1 MKKIFAAISLSVLVL
16 SVSSC
21 DLFRSLAGRPTS
33 AELKSAIEKQ
43 QAAQQMQTIAKEPA
57 APTEQVTTTEPAA
70 TAKQIAPADQAAPT
84 EQATPAKQA
93 AATEEAIAVSPK
105 EEYTMVKREGRM
117 SVPLAYTHTNST
129 LKATPEHTYYIIVGT
144 YRQKPTLNKMIK
156 DAHDAGYETFLLE
169 YSNGLTSVG
178 LMPCDNLGEAIDAYA
193 KVSKEDFCPKDAC
206 ILIAK

>member
-1 MKKIFAAISLSVLVL
+1 MKNIFAAISLSVLVL

-43 QAAQQMQTIAKEPA
+43 QSSAQQMQAITEEPAETTQQATITEEPAITAEQAAIKEQTAPEETIAVA
-57 APTEQVTTTEPAA
+57 ST
-70 TAKQIAPADQAAPT
+70 QA
-84 EQATPAKQA
+84 E
-93 AATEEAIAVSPK
+93 K

-129 LKATPEHTYYIIVGT
+129 LKATPEHSYYIIVGT

>member
-43 QAAQQMQTIAKEPA
+43 QNAAETEKQTITEEPAITAQQAAITEEPTGTAQQAAIKEQTAPEETIA
-57 APTEQVTTTEPAA
+57 V
-70 TAKQIAPADQAAPT
+70 APAQA
-84 EQATPAKQA
+84 E
-93 AATEEAIAVSPK
+93 K

-129 LKATPEHTYYIIVGT
+129 LKATPEHSYYIIVGT

>member
-43 QAAQQMQTIAKEPA
+43 QNSAQQMQAITEEPAETTQQAITEEPAITTEQTAPEETIAV
-57 APTEQVTTTEPAA
+57 APPQ
-70 TAKQIAPADQAAPT
+70 AK
-84 EQATPAKQA
+84 
-93 AATEEAIAVSPK
+93 K

-129 LKATPEHTYYIIVGT
+129 LKATPEHSYYIIVGT
-144 YRQKPTLNKMIK
+144 YRQRPTLNKMIK

>member
-43 QAAQQMQTIAKEPA
+43 QSSAQQMQAITEEPAITTEQTAPEETIAVA
-57 APTEQVTTTEPAA
+57 SVQ
-70 TAKQIAPADQAAPT
+70 AK
-84 EQATPAKQA
+84 
-93 AATEEAIAVSPK
+93 K

-129 LKATPEHTYYIIVGT
+129 LKATPEHSYYIIVGT
-144 YRQKPTLNKMIK
+144 YRQRPTLNKMIK

>member
-43 QAAQQMQTIAKEPA
+43 QSSAQQMQAITEEPAITAEQAAIKEQTAPEETIAVA
-57 APTEQVTTTEPAA
+57 ST
-70 TAKQIAPADQAAPT
+70 QA
-84 EQATPAKQA
+84 E
-93 AATEEAIAVSPK
+93 K

-129 LKATPEHTYYIIVGT
+129 LKATPEHSYYIIVGT

>member
-43 QAAQQMQTIAKEPA
+43 QNSAQQMQAITEEPA
-57 APTEQVTTTEPAA
+57 IT
-70 TAKQIAPADQAAPT
+70 T
-84 EQATPAKQA
+84 EQAI
-93 AATEEAIAVSPK
+93 TEEPAITTEQTAPEETIAVASPQAKK

-129 LKATPEHTYYIIVGT
+129 LKATPEHSYYIIVGT
-144 YRQKPTLNKMIK
+144 YRQRPTLNKMIK

>member
-43 QAAQQMQTIAKEPA
+43 QNAAETEKQTITEEPAITAQQATITEEPAGTAEQAAIKEQTAPEETIA
-57 APTEQVTTTEPAA
+57 
-70 TAKQIAPADQAAPT
+70 IASTQA
-84 EQATPAKQA
+84 E
-93 AATEEAIAVSPK
+93 K

-129 LKATPEHTYYIIVGT
+129 LKATPEHSYYIIVGT

>member
-43 QAAQQMQTIAKEPA
+43 QSSAQQMQAITEEPAITTEQTAPEETIAVA
-57 APTEQVTTTEPAA
+57 SVQ
-70 TAKQIAPADQAAPT
+70 AK
-84 EQATPAKQA
+84 
-93 AATEEAIAVSPK
+93 K

-129 LKATPEHTYYIIVGT
+129 LKATPEHSYYIIVGT
-144 YRQKPTLNKMIK
+144 YRQRPTLNKMIK

-178 LMPCDNLGEAIDAYA
+178 LMPCDNIGEAIDAYA

>member
-43 QAAQQMQTIAKEPA
+43 QSSAQQIQAITEEPAITTEQTAPEETIAVASP
-57 APTEQVTTTEPAA
+57 Q
-70 TAKQIAPADQAAPT
+70 AK
-84 EQATPAKQA
+84 
-93 AATEEAIAVSPK
+93 K

-129 LKATPEHTYYIIVGT
+129 LKATPEHSYYIIVGP
-144 YRQKPTLNKMIK
+144 YSQRPTLNKMIK

>member
-33 AELKSAIEKQ
+33 AELKSAIERQ
-43 QAAQQMQTIAKEPA
+43 QNAAETEKQTITEKPA
-57 APTEQVTTTEPAA
+57 I
-70 TAKQIAPADQAAPT
+70 TA
-84 EQATPAKQA
+84 EQA
-93 AATEEAIAVSPK
+93 AAPEETLAVVPAKAEK

-129 LKATPEHTYYIIVGT
+129 LKATPEHSYYIIVGT

-193 KVSKEDFCPKDAC
+193 KISKEDFCPKDAC

>member
-43 QAAQQMQTIAKEPA
+43 QSSAQQMQAITEEPAITTEQTAPEETIAVASP
-57 APTEQVTTTEPAA
+57 Q
-70 TAKQIAPADQAAPT
+70 AK
-84 EQATPAKQA
+84 
-93 AATEEAIAVSPK
+93 K
-105 EEYTMVKREGRM
+105 EESTMVKREGRM

-129 LKATPEHTYYIIVGT
+129 LKATPEHSYYIIVGT
-144 YRQKPTLNKMIK
+144 YRQRPTLNKMIK

>member
-43 QAAQQMQTIAKEPA
+43 QNSAQQMQAITEEPAETTQQTAPEETIAVASP
-57 APTEQVTTTEPAA
+57 Q
-70 TAKQIAPADQAAPT
+70 AK
-84 EQATPAKQA
+84 
-93 AATEEAIAVSPK
+93 K

-129 LKATPEHTYYIIVGT
+129 LKATPEHSYYIIVGT
-144 YRQKPTLNKMIK
+144 YRQRPTLNKMIK

>member
-43 QAAQQMQTIAKEPA
+43 QNSAQQMQAITEEPAETTQQAITEEPAITTEQTAPEETIAVASP
-57 APTEQVTTTEPAA
+57 Q
-70 TAKQIAPADQAAPT
+70 AK
-84 EQATPAKQA
+84 
-93 AATEEAIAVSPK
+93 K

-129 LKATPEHTYYIIVGT
+129 LKATPEHSYYIIVGT
-144 YRQKPTLNKMIK
+144 YRQRPTLNKMIK

-193 KVSKEDFCPKDAC
+193 KVSKENFCPKDAC

>member
-43 QAAQQMQTIAKEPA
+43 QSSAQQMQAITEEPA
-57 APTEQVTTTEPAA
+57 ITTEQ
-70 TAKQIAPADQAAPT
+70 TAPEETSAVASRQA
-84 EQATPAKQA
+84 K
-93 AATEEAIAVSPK
+93 K

-129 LKATPEHTYYIIVGT
+129 LKATPEHSYYIIVGT
-144 YRQKPTLNKMIK
+144 YRQRPTLNKMIK

>member
-43 QAAQQMQTIAKEPA
+43 QNAAETEKQNITEEPAITTQQAAIKEQTAPEETIAVASTKAE
-57 APTEQVTTTEPAA
+57 
-70 TAKQIAPADQAAPT
+70 
-84 EQATPAKQA
+84 
-93 AATEEAIAVSPK
+93 K

-129 LKATPEHTYYIIVGT
+129 LKATPEHSYYIIVGT
-144 YRQKPTLNKMIK
+144 YRQKPTLNKMIN

>member
-43 QAAQQMQTIAKEPA
+43 QSSAQQMQAITEEPAETTLQAITEEPAITTEQTAPEETIAVASP
-57 APTEQVTTTEPAA
+57 Q
-70 TAKQIAPADQAAPT
+70 AK
-84 EQATPAKQA
+84 
-93 AATEEAIAVSPK
+93 K

-129 LKATPEHTYYIIVGT
+129 LKATPEHSYYIIVGT
-144 YRQKPTLNKMIK
+144 YRQRPTLNKMIK

-193 KVSKEDFCPKDAC
+193 KVLKEDFCPKDAC

>member
-1 MKKIFAAISLSVLVL
+1 MKKIFATISLSVLVL

-43 QAAQQMQTIAKEPA
+43 QNAADTEKQTITEEPA
-57 APTEQVTTTEPAA
+57 ITT
-70 TAKQIAPADQAAPT
+70 QQAAIK
-84 EQATPAKQA
+84 EQTAP
-93 AATEEAIAVSPK
+93 EETIAVASTQAEK

-129 LKATPEHTYYIIVGT
+129 LKATPEHSYYIIVGT

>member
-43 QAAQQMQTIAKEPA
+43 QSSAQQMQAITEEPA
-57 APTEQVTTTEPAA
+57 I
-70 TAKQIAPADQAAPT
+70 TA
-84 EQATPAKQA
+84 EQA
-93 AATEEAIAVSPK
+93 AAPEETIAVASTQAEK

-129 LKATPEHTYYIIVGT
+129 LKATPEHSYYIIVGT

-156 DAHDAGYETFLLE
+156 DAHNAGYETFLLE

>member
-33 AELKSAIEKQ
+33 AELKSAIERQ
-43 QAAQQMQTIAKEPA
+43 QSSAQQMQDITEEPAETTQQATITEEPAITAEQAAIKEQTAPEETIAVA
-57 APTEQVTTTEPAA
+57 ST
-70 TAKQIAPADQAAPT
+70 QA
-84 EQATPAKQA
+84 E
-93 AATEEAIAVSPK
+93 K

-129 LKATPEHTYYIIVGT
+129 LKATPEHSYYIIVGT

>member
-33 AELKSAIEKQ
+33 AELKMAIEKQ
-43 QAAQQMQTIAKEPA
+43 QNSAQQMQAITEEPAETTQQAITEEPAITTEQTAPEETIAVASP
-57 APTEQVTTTEPAA
+57 Q
-70 TAKQIAPADQAAPT
+70 AK
-84 EQATPAKQA
+84 
-93 AATEEAIAVSPK
+93 K

-129 LKATPEHTYYIIVGT
+129 LKATPEHSYYIIVGT
-144 YRQKPTLNKMIK
+144 YRQRPTLNKMIK

>member
-43 QAAQQMQTIAKEPA
+43 QSSAQQMQAITEEPAETTQQATITEEPAITAEQAAIKEQTAPEETIAVA
-57 APTEQVTTTEPAA
+57 ST
-70 TAKQIAPADQAAPT
+70 QA
-84 EQATPAKQA
+84 E
-93 AATEEAIAVSPK
+93 K

-129 LKATPEHTYYIIVGT
+129 LKATPEHSYYIIVGT

>member
-33 AELKSAIEKQ
+33 AELKSAIERQQNAAETEKQTITEEPAITAQQATITEEPAGTAQ
-43 QAAQQMQTIAKEPA
+43 QAAIKEQTAPEETIAVA
-57 APTEQVTTTEPAA
+57 ST
-70 TAKQIAPADQAAPT
+70 QA
-84 EQATPAKQA
+84 E
-93 AATEEAIAVSPK
+93 K

-129 LKATPEHTYYIIVGT
+129 LKATPEHSYYIIVGT

>member
-43 QAAQQMQTIAKEPA
+43 QSSAQQMQAITEEPAITTEQTAPEETIAVASP
-57 APTEQVTTTEPAA
+57 Q
-70 TAKQIAPADQAAPT
+70 AK
-84 EQATPAKQA
+84 
-93 AATEEAIAVSPK
+93 K

-129 LKATPEHTYYIIVGT
+129 LKATPEHSYYIIVGT
-144 YRQKPTLNKMIK
+144 YRQRPTLNKMIK

-178 LMPCDNLGEAIDAYA
+178 LMPCYNLGEAIDAYA

>member
-33 AELKSAIEKQ
+33 AELKSPLEQ
-43 QAAQQMQTIAKEPA
+43 PQSSAQQMQAITEEPAITTEQTAPEETIAVASP
-57 APTEQVTTTEPAA
+57 Q
-70 TAKQIAPADQAAPT
+70 AK
-84 EQATPAKQA
+84 
-93 AATEEAIAVSPK
+93 K

-129 LKATPEHTYYIIVGT
+129 LKATPEHSYYIIVGT
-144 YRQKPTLNKMIK
+144 YRQRPTLNKMIK

>member
-43 QAAQQMQTIAKEPA
+43 QNAAETEKQAITEEPA
-57 APTEQVTTTEPAA
+57 EMTQQTAITEEPAE
-70 TAKQIAPADQAAPT
+70 TTQ
-84 EQATPAKQA
+84 QATIKEQT
-93 AATEEAIAVSPK
+93 ATEEAIAVSPK

-129 LKATPEHTYYIIVGT
+129 LKATPEHSYYIIVGT

-178 LMPCDNLGEAIDAYA
+178 LMPCDNMGEAIDAYA

>member
-43 QAAQQMQTIAKEPA
+43 QSSAQQMQAITEEPAITTEQTAPEETIAVA
-57 APTEQVTTTEPAA
+57 ST
-70 TAKQIAPADQAAPT
+70 QA
-84 EQATPAKQA
+84 E
-93 AATEEAIAVSPK
+93 K

-117 SVPLAYTHTNST
+117 SVPIAYTHTNST
-129 LKATPEHTYYIIVGT
+129 LKATPEHSYYIIVGT

>member
-33 AELKSAIEKQ
+33 AELKSVIEKQ
-43 QAAQQMQTIAKEPA
+43 QSSAQQMQAITEEPAETTQQTAPEETIAVA
-57 APTEQVTTTEPAA
+57 ST
-70 TAKQIAPADQAAPT
+70 QA
-84 EQATPAKQA
+84 E
-93 AATEEAIAVSPK
+93 K

-129 LKATPEHTYYIIVGT
+129 LKATPEHSYYIIVGT

-178 LMPCDNLGEAIDAYA
+178 LMPCDNLGEAIDSYA

>member
-33 AELKSAIEKQ
+33 AELKSVIEKQ
-43 QAAQQMQTIAKEPA
+43 QNATETEKQTITEEPA
-57 APTEQVTTTEPAA
+57 ITTEQTDP
-70 TAKQIAPADQAAPT
+70 
-84 EQATPAKQA
+84 
-93 AATEEAIAVSPK
+93 EETIAVASTQAEK

-129 LKATPEHTYYIIVGT
+129 LKATPEHSYYIIVGT

>member
-43 QAAQQMQTIAKEPA
+43 QSSAQQMQAITEEPAITTEQTAPEETIAVASP
-57 APTEQVTTTEPAA
+57 Q
-70 TAKQIAPADQAAPT
+70 AK
-84 EQATPAKQA
+84 
-93 AATEEAIAVSPK
+93 K

-117 SVPLAYTHTNST
+117 YVPLAYTHTNST
-129 LKATPEHTYYIIVGT
+129 LKATPEHSYYIIVGI

>member
-33 AELKSAIEKQ
+33 AELKSAIEQ
-43 QAAQQMQTIAKEPA
+43 QQSSAQQMQAITEEPAITTEQTAPEETIAVASP
-57 APTEQVTTTEPAA
+57 Q
-70 TAKQIAPADQAAPT
+70 AK
-84 EQATPAKQA
+84 
-93 AATEEAIAVSPK
+93 K

-129 LKATPEHTYYIIVGT
+129 LKATPEHSYYIIVGT
-144 YRQKPTLNKMIK
+144 YRQRPTLNKMIK

>member
-43 QAAQQMQTIAKEPA
+43 QSSAQQMQAITEEPAITTEQTAPEETIAVASP
-57 APTEQVTTTEPAA
+57 Q
-70 TAKQIAPADQAAPT
+70 AK
-84 EQATPAKQA
+84 
-93 AATEEAIAVSPK
+93 K

-129 LKATPEHTYYIIVGT
+129 LKATPEHSYYIIVGT
-144 YRQKPTLNKMIK
+144 YRQRPTLNKMIK

-206 ILIAK
+206 ILIAKSISDNGIRF

>member
-33 AELKSAIEKQ
+33 AELKSAIERQ
-43 QAAQQMQTIAKEPA
+43 QSSAQQMQTITEEPA
-57 APTEQVTTTEPAA
+57 ETTQQATITEEPAITTEQ
-70 TAKQIAPADQAAPT
+70 TAP
-84 EQATPAKQA
+84 
-93 AATEEAIAVSPK
+93 EETIAVASTKAEK

-129 LKATPEHTYYIIVGT
+129 LKATPEHSYYIIVGT

-193 KVSKEDFCPKDAC
+193 KISKEDFCPKDAC

>member
-43 QAAQQMQTIAKEPA
+43 QSSARQMQAITEEPAITTEQTAQEETIAVASP
-57 APTEQVTTTEPAA
+57 Q
-70 TAKQIAPADQAAPT
+70 AK
-84 EQATPAKQA
+84 
-93 AATEEAIAVSPK
+93 K

-129 LKATPEHTYYIIVGT
+129 LKATPEHSYYIIVGT
-144 YRQKPTLNKMIK
+144 YRQRPTLNKMIK

>member
-1 MKKIFAAISLSVLVL
+1 MSSMKKIFAAISLSVLVL

-43 QAAQQMQTIAKEPA
+43 QNAAETEKQAITEEPA
-57 APTEQVTTTEPAA
+57 EMTQQTAITEEPAE
-70 TAKQIAPADQAAPT
+70 TTQ
-84 EQATPAKQA
+84 QATIKEQT
-93 AATEEAIAVSPK
+93 ATEEAIAVSPK

-129 LKATPEHTYYIIVGT
+129 LKATPEHSYYIIVGT

-178 LMPCDNLGEAIDAYA
+178 LMPCDNMGEAIDAYA

>member
-43 QAAQQMQTIAKEPA
+43 QSSAQQMQAITEEHAITTEQTAPEETIAVASP
-57 APTEQVTTTEPAA
+57 Q
-70 TAKQIAPADQAAPT
+70 AK
-84 EQATPAKQA
+84 
-93 AATEEAIAVSPK
+93 K

-129 LKATPEHTYYIIVGT
+129 LKATPEHSYYIIVGT

>member
-43 QAAQQMQTIAKEPA
+43 QSSARQMQAITEEPAITTEQTAPEETIAVASP
-57 APTEQVTTTEPAA
+57 Q
-70 TAKQIAPADQAAPT
+70 AK
-84 EQATPAKQA
+84 
-93 AATEEAIAVSPK
+93 K

-129 LKATPEHTYYIIVGT
+129 LKATPEHSYYIIVGT
-144 YRQKPTLNKMIK
+144 YRQRPTLNKMIK

-178 LMPCDNLGEAIDAYA
+178 LMPCDHLGEAIDAYA
-193 KVSKEDFCPKDAC
+193 KISKEDFCPKGAC

>member
-43 QAAQQMQTIAKEPA
+43 QSSAQQMQAITEEPAITTEQTAPEETIAVASP
-57 APTEQVTTTEPAA
+57 Q
-70 TAKQIAPADQAAPT
+70 AK
-84 EQATPAKQA
+84 
-93 AATEEAIAVSPK
+93 K

-129 LKATPEHTYYIIVGT
+129 LKATPEHSYYIIVGT
-144 YRQKPTLNKMIK
+144 YRQRPTLNKMIK

-193 KVSKEDFCPKDAC
+193 KVSKEDF
-206 ILIAK
+206 

>member
-1 MKKIFAAISLSVLVL
+1 MSSMKKIFAAISLSVLVL

-33 AELKSAIEKQ
+33 AELKSAIERQ
-43 QAAQQMQTIAKEPA
+43 QSSAQQMQTITEEPA
-57 APTEQVTTTEPAA
+57 ETT
-70 TAKQIAPADQAAPT
+70 Q
-84 EQATPAKQA
+84 QATIKEQTAP
-93 AATEEAIAVSPK
+93 EETIAVASTQAEK

-129 LKATPEHTYYIIVGT
+129 LKATPEHSYYIIVGT

-156 DAHDAGYETFLLE
+156 DAHNAGYETFLLE

-193 KVSKEDFCPKDAC
+193 KVSQEDFCPKDAC

>member
-43 QAAQQMQTIAKEPA
+43 QSSAQQMQAITEEPAITTEQTAPEETIAVASP
-57 APTEQVTTTEPAA
+57 Q
-70 TAKQIAPADQAAPT
+70 AK
-84 EQATPAKQA
+84 
-93 AATEEAIAVSPK
+93 K
-105 EEYTMVKREGRM
+105 EEYTMVKHEGRM

-129 LKATPEHTYYIIVGT
+129 LKATPEHSYYIIVGT
-144 YRQKPTLNKMIK
+144 YRQRPTLNKMIK

>member
-43 QAAQQMQTIAKEPA
+43 QNAAETEKQTITEEPA
-57 APTEQVTTTEPAA
+57 ETTQQTAIKEQTAP
-70 TAKQIAPADQAAPT
+70 
-84 EQATPAKQA
+84 
-93 AATEEAIAVSPK
+93 EETIAVASTQAEK

-129 LKATPEHTYYIIVGT
+129 LKATPEHSYYIIVGT